1 MKFPRIE
8 LAAENA
14 LTVYFAEEP
23 SEVLSCRIMSVVETI
38 KGRFA
43 DALIDVVP
51 SYVTLVVVYDTSQLS
66 RAQAQQLLWACVN
79 APSDTIAQPLR
90 KHVLPVFYTEH
101 YCPDLTWVAQLSD
114 VSVDTIVEWHT
125 ARVYSVYA
133 IGFAPGFAYLGE
145 LDERLQF
152 PRLSTPR
159 KRVPA
164 GSVAIAERQT
174 AVYPMAS
181 PGGWHV
187 LGLCP
192 LKLFDLHD
200 DPSTPF
206 TVGDEVVFEAIDE
219 TQFLALGG
227 QLSPVEAISE

>member
-8 LAAENA
+8 SAAENA
-14 LTVYFAEEP
+14 ITVYFAEEP
-23 SEVLSCRIMSVVETI
+23 SEVLTRRIMGVVETI
-38 KGRFA
+38 KGHFD
-43 DALIDVVP
+43 DALIDSVP
-51 SYVTLVVVYDTSQLS
+51 SYVTLVVVYDTSKLS
-66 RAQAQQLLWACVN
+66 RAQAHQLLWTCVN
-79 APSDTIAQPLR
+79 TPRDTLAQAPC
-90 KHVLPVFYTEH
+90 KHVLPVFYTEQ
-101 YCPDLTWVAQLSD
+101 YCPDLTRVAQLSD
-114 VSVDTIVEWHT
+114 VSVNTIVEWHT
-125 ARVYSVYA
+125 ACAYSVYA
-133 IGFAPGFAYLGE
+133 MGFAPGFAYLGE

-159 KRVPA
+159 MRVPA

-192 LKLFDLHD
+192 STMFDLHD

-219 TQFLALGG
+219 AQFLALGG
-227 QLSPVEAISE
+227 QLNHVEAVNQ